1 MSIILQTKSGE
12 FRIDEEDDSETILFA
27 GLKSGLTLPYEC
39 ATGSCG
45 TCRAR
50 VMRGEVND
58 AWPEAPGA
66 RQLKRGK
73 GDILM
78 CQTRARGECLIRV
91 PTLVDTESEK
101 APRRIKGKI
110 DQVNRLNRDVID
122 FVVALEDEIVFAAGQ
137 FMVLNVPGL
146 AGGRAYSMVN
156 YEPQTD
162 CLRFVAKRKL
172 GGGFSEWLFGDD
184 TKGTEISLFG
194 PLGKATFQP
203 TADGDLIFIT
213 GGSGIA
219 GIMSILEHAV
229 RSGHFSTHHGQL
241 FFGVRTL
248 EDAFYVQELATL
260 AEQSNGALS
269 ITLALSH
276 DAAPSTAHPTSDL
289 IQLSE
294 GFVHDVAARSLATKA
309 LSVSDEAI
317 GFVAGPPAMVDGAI
331 RVLLSHANLPPG
343 RIRYDKFS

>member
-12 FRIDEEDDSETILFA
+12 FRIDAEDDSETLLFA
-27 GLKSGLTLPYEC
+27 GLKAGLTLPYEC

-50 VMRGEVND
+50 VMRGDVND
-58 AWPEAPGA
+58 AWPEAPGT
-66 RQLKRGK
+66 RQLKRQK
-73 GDILM
+73 GDVLM

-91 PTLVDTESEK
+91 PAVVDKKSEN
-101 APRRIKGKI
+101 APRRITGKI
-110 DQVNRLNRDVID
+110 DQLNRLNRDVMD
-122 FVVALEDEIVFAAGQ
+122 FVVDLEDETAFAAGQ
-137 FMVLNVPGL
+137 FMVVNVPGL

-162 CLRFVAKRKL
+162 RLRFVVKRKP
-172 GGGFSEWLFGDD
+172 GGGFSEWLYGEDA
-184 TKGTEISLFG
+184 TGTEISLFG

-203 TADGDLIFIT
+203 ATDGDLIFIT

-229 RSGHFSTHHGQL
+229 RSGHFSANRGQL

-248 EDAFYVQELATL
+248 QDAFYVQELAAL
-260 AEQSNGALS
+260 AERSNGALS
-269 ITLALSH
+269 VTLALSH
-276 DAAPSTAHPTSDL
+276 EAAPSNTHPTSDL

-294 GFVHDVAARSLATKA
+294 GFVHDVAARSLATTA
-309 LSVSDEAI
+309 QSVSDEAI

-331 RVLLSHANLPPG
+331 RVLLGDGNLPPD